1 MCSLDRGVQIPG
13 YFDPKTKKFIYVSE
27 MVPEIVV
34 PRDLEKC
41 DVINGN
47 YSISQSLFLILNE
60 IYFIFFKLKPY
71 VAYNVPPIENEP
83 LDAKQLYKQTIEP
96 DIIKNFEFEPKQ

>member
-1 MCSLDRGVQIPG
+1 MCLLDRGVQIPG
-13 YFDPKTKKFIYVSE
+13 YFDPRTKKFIYVSE

-47 YSISQSLFLILNE
+47 YSIS
-60 IYFIFFKLKPY
+60 
-71 VAYNVPPIENEP
+71 
-83 LDAKQLYKQTIEP
+83 
-96 DIIKNFEFEPKQ
+96 

>member
-34 PRDLEKC
+34 PKDLEKC
-41 DVINGN
+41 DVI
-47 YSISQSLFLILNE
+47 IEIILFNRVN
-60 IYFIFFKLKPY
+60 FFY
-71 VAYNVPPIENEP
+71 
-83 LDAKQLYKQTIEP
+83 
-96 DIIKNFEFEPKQ
+96 